1 MATTKVQRV
10 EPGYRHRVT
19 DDDEQRMRLHTVH
32 VVVKQEQSSYNNYHT
47 TSRTFVFT
55 RDDDDGVLRHTK
67 TEATGSDE
75 MISMVP
81 KRRAAMLEAA
91 AEALRGWV
99 DAVGRDY
106 EIVTPS
112 PQESDTTTPYDL

>member
-1 MATTKVQRV
+1 MATTNVQRV
-10 EPGYRHRVT
+10 EPKYHHCVT

-32 VVVKQEQSSYNNYHT
+32 VVVKQGRSSYNNHGQIR
-47 TSRTFVFT
+47 RTFVFT
-55 RDDDDGVLRHTK
+55 RNDDDGVLRHTK
-67 TEATGSDE
+67 TAPTGSNE

-91 AEALRGWV
+91 AEALRGWI

>member
-10 EPGYRHRVT
+10 EPKYHHAATG
-19 DDDEQRMRLHTVH
+19 DDERRMRLHTVH
-32 VVVKQEQSSYNNYHT
+32 VVVKRRTSNRNT
-47 TSRTFVFT
+47 TTRVFVFT
-55 RDDDDGVLRHTK
+55 MDDDDGVLRHTR
-67 TEATGSDE
+67 TAPTGSDE

-112 PQESDTTTPYDL
+112 PQESDTTIPYDL